1 MTHSYFQIQNEWL
14 DSMYNE
20 TCFYR
25 SYTQMFLRDLAS
37 EEAQPTKTSTIM
49 QTRRDDYQWQ
59 QKERKII
66 CTRLTLSRRTHGS

>member
-1 MTHSYFQIQNEWL
+1 MTHSYFQIQNECL

-49 QTRRDDYQWQ
+49 QTRGDDYQWR
-59 QKERKII
+59 QKERIII
-66 CTRLTLSRRTHGS
+66 CTRLTLSRRTHSS